1 MDRARTALKGGGVL
15 TPGTLRSITGV
26 SQVSAARSS
35 KPVPSA
41 ERGPRPRL
49 GTATASRSGRVQE
62 LSSDEDSAK
71 FGELG
76 RRFNRGTPFFVGFTG
91 GLGVAA
97 AYVVARSIGDV
108 TQVLTIIG
116 LGLFLGVGLQPAV
129 VWMTNRRMPRWLAIT
144 TIIVGFLAVLGTF
157 VALAIPPITHEAHE
171 LITNLPRYRTQI
183 ADGRGWLGH
192 IVTKFHLSNYVRT
205 KTTSKVLRTAAVG
218 GVIGAGK
225 VLLSTTAAAVSVAVL
240 TMYFLISLPTLSKIW
255 LSLVPASRRERVGL
269 LLEEVFGRVGG
280 FVLGNLITS
289 VVAGLGTTIWLT
301 IFGVPY
307 AFLLGLFVAILDLVP
322 VIGST
327 LGGIVV
333 SLVALTRGLPIA
345 AATAGFYIFYR
356 LFEDYLL
363 VPRVMNRTV
372 RISPGLTIVA
382 TLLGAALWGLIGA
395 LVAIPIA
402 AGVRL
407 VLEEVVFP
415 ATDRL

>member
-1 MDRARTALKGGGVL
+1 MSRTRPAKV
-15 TPGTLRSITGV
+15 
-26 SQVSAARSS
+26 
-35 KPVPSA
+35 VPSA

-49 GTATASRSGRVQE
+49 GTTNGQQLPRAREAGGDSPSRY
-62 LSSDEDSAK
+62 
-71 FGELG
+71 GEPG
-76 RRFNRGTPFFVGFTG
+76 RRFSRGAPFFIGFTG

-97 AYVVARSIGDV
+97 AYLLVRSVADV

-116 LGLFLGVGLQPAV
+116 IALFLGVGLQPAV
-129 VWMTNRRMPRWLAIT
+129 VWLTDRRVPRGLAIAV
-144 TIIVGFLAVLGTF
+144 IIVGFLSVVGTF

-171 LITNLPRYRTQI
+171 LIKNLPRYRTEA

-192 IVTKFHLSNYVRT
+192 LVNKLHLSNYVRT
-205 KTTSKVLRTAAVG
+205 KTAPKALRTAAVG

-225 VLLSTTAAAVSVAVL
+225 LLLSTTAAAVSVAVL
-240 TMYFLISLPTLSKIW
+240 TVYFLISLPTLSQIW
-255 LSLVPASRRERVGL
+255 LALVPGTRRDRVGL
-269 LLEEVFGRVGG
+269 LVEEVFGRVGG

-289 VVAGLGTTIWLT
+289 VVAGFGTTIWLT

-333 SLVALTRGLPIA
+333 SLVALTRGLPVA
-345 AATAGFYIFYR
+345 AATAGFYVFYR

-372 RISPGLTIVA
+372 RISPGLTIIA

-402 AGVRL
+402 AGIRL
-407 VLEEVVFP
+407 VIEEVVFP
-415 ATDRL
+415 ATERL